1 MGIYNSKEYLN
12 KILSLILY
20 TTRQERGNIMAK
32 DYSVFDIVG
41 PNMIGPSSSHT
52 AGAARLGKSASKIAG
67 KPVKEVN
74 FLLHG
79 LFAET
84 YKGHGTDKA
93 LVGGILG
100 FDPDDARIK
109 YSFELAKEQGVKF
122 EFIKTNLGENVHP
135 NTVKMEMIL
144 EDGSKSTVMGA
155 SIGGGNIKLTE
166 MDGLALDF
174 NGSRSAVVLEIK
186 DIPGAIAFITGI
198 LGHNNKNISMISTN
212 KPAKSEY
219 TFLTIETEDELESSL
234 IEQLRKFEVVAK
246 VVVLDKF

>member
-1 MGIYNSKEYLN
+1 
-12 KILSLILY
+12 
-20 TTRQERGNIMAK
+20 MAK

-52 AGAARLGKSASKIAG
+52 AGAARLGKIASKIAG
-67 KPVKEVN
+67 KPVKEVK

-79 LFAET
+79 SFAET

-100 FDPDDARIK
+100 FQPDDARIK
-109 YSFELAKEQGVKF
+109 NSFELAAEQGVKF
-122 EFIKTNLGENVHP
+122 EFIKSDLGDNVHP
-135 NTVKMEMIL
+135 NTVKMLMTL
-144 EDGSKSTVMGA
+144 EDGSESNVMGA

-174 NGSRSAVVLEIK
+174 NGSRAAVVLEIK
-186 DIPGAIAFITGI
+186 DIPGAVSFVTG
-198 LGHNNKNISMISTN
+198 LLAHNNKNIATMSTN

-219 TFLTIETEDELESSL
+219 TFVTIETDDQLEADV
-234 IEQLRKFEVVAK
+234 IEQLKKFEVVAK

>member
-1 MGIYNSKEYLN
+1 
-12 KILSLILY
+12 
-20 TTRQERGNIMAK
+20 MAK

-52 AGAARLGKSASKIAG
+52 AGAARLGKTASKIAG
-67 KPVKEVN
+67 KPVKEVK
-74 FLLHG
+74 FFLHG
-79 LFAET
+79 SFAET

-100 FDPDDARIK
+100 FQPDDARIK
-109 YSFELAKEQGVKF
+109 NSFELANEQGVKF
-122 EFIKTNLGENVHP
+122 EFIKTDLGDNTHP
-135 NTVKMEMIL
+135 NTVKMEMLL
-144 EDGSKSTVMGA
+144 EDGTKSTVMGA

-174 NGSRSAVVLEIK
+174 NGARAAVVLEIK
-186 DIPGAIAFITGI
+186 DIPGAVAFVTG
-198 LGHNNKNISMISTN
+198 LLAHNNKNIATLSTN

-219 TFLTIETEDELESSL
+219 TFVTIETDEQLEQDL
-234 IEQLRKFEVVAK
+234 IEQLKKFEVVAK

>member
-1 MGIYNSKEYLN
+1 
-12 KILSLILY
+12 
-20 TTRQERGNIMAK
+20 MAK

-52 AGAARLGKSASKIAG
+52 AGAARLGKTASKIAG
-67 KPVKEVN
+67 KPVKEVK

-79 LFAET
+79 SFAET

-100 FDPDDARIK
+100 FQPDDARIK
-109 YSFELAKEQGVKF
+109 NSFELANEQGVKF
-122 EFIKTNLGENVHP
+122 EFIKTDLGDNVHP
-135 NTVKMEMIL
+135 NTVKIEMLL
-144 EDGSKSTVMGA
+144 EDGSKSVVMGA

-174 NGSRSAVVLEIK
+174 NGSKAAVVLEIK
-186 DIPGAIAFITGI
+186 DIPGAVSFVTG
-198 LGHNNKNISMISTN
+198 LLAHNNKNICTLLTN
-212 KPAKSEY
+212 KPARSEY
-219 TFLTIETEDELESSL
+219 TFVTIETNESLEKEL
-234 IEQLRKFEVVAK
+234 IDQLKKFEVVAK

>member
-1 MGIYNSKEYLN
+1 
-12 KILSLILY
+12 
-20 TTRQERGNIMAK
+20 MAK

-52 AGAARLGKSASKIAG
+52 AGAARLGKIASKIAG
-67 KPVKEVN
+67 KPVKEVK

-79 LFAET
+79 SFAET

-100 FDPDDARIK
+100 FQPDDARIK
-109 YSFELAKEQGVKF
+109 NSFELASEQGVKF
-122 EFIKTNLGENVHP
+122 EFIKTDLGDNVHP

-144 EDGSKSTVMGA
+144 EDGSKSNVMGA

-174 NGSRSAVVLEIK
+174 NGSRAAVVLEIK
-186 DIPGAIAFITGI
+186 DIPGAVSFVTG
-198 LGHNNKNISMISTN
+198 LLAHNNKNIATMSTN
-212 KPAKSEY
+212 KPPKSQY
-219 TFLTIETEDELESSL
+219 TFVTIETDDQLETDL
-234 IEQLRKFEVVAK
+234 IDQLKKFEVVAK

>member
-1 MGIYNSKEYLN
+1 
-12 KILSLILY
+12 
-20 TTRQERGNIMAK
+20 MAK

-52 AGAARLGKSASKIAG
+52 AGAARLGKTASKIAG
-67 KPVKEVN
+67 KPVKEVK

-79 LFAET
+79 SFAET

-93 LVGGILG
+93 IVGGILG
-100 FDPDDARIK
+100 FQPDDARIK
-109 YSFELAKEQGVKF
+109 NSFDIAKEQGIKF
-122 EFIKTNLGENVHP
+122 EFIKTDLGENVHP
-135 NTVKMEMIL
+135 NTVKIEMLL
-144 EDGSKSTVMGA
+144 EDGSISTVMGA

-174 NGSRSAVVLEIK
+174 NGSRAAVVLEIK
-186 DIPGAIAFITGI
+186 DIPGAVSFVTG
-198 LGHNNKNISMISTN
+198 LLAHNNKNIVTLATN

-219 TFLTIETEDELESSL
+219 TFVTIETDDQLEHDL
-234 IEQLRKFEVVAK
+234 IEQLKKFEVVAK

>member
-20 TTRQERGNIMAK
+20 TIRQERGNIMAK

-79 LFAET
+79 SFAET

-155 SIGGGNIKLTE
+155 SIG
-166 MDGLALDF
+166 
-174 NGSRSAVVLEIK
+174 
-186 DIPGAIAFITGI
+186 
-198 LGHNNKNISMISTN
+198 HNNKNRSMISTN

-234 IEQLRKFEVVAK
+234 IDQLRKFEVVAK

>member
-20 TTRQERGNIMAK
+20 TIRQERGNIMAK

-41 PNMIGPSSSHT
+41 PNMIGPSSSDT

-79 LFAET
+79 SFAET

-234 IEQLRKFEVVAK
+234 IDQLRKFEVVAK

>member
-1 MGIYNSKEYLN
+1 
-12 KILSLILY
+12 
-20 TTRQERGNIMAK
+20 MAK

-52 AGAARLGKSASKIAG
+52 AGAARLGKTASKIAG
-67 KPVKEVN
+67 KPVKEVK

-79 LFAET
+79 SFAET

-100 FDPDDARIK
+100 FEPDDARIK
-109 YSFELAKEQGVKF
+109 NSFEIANEQGVKF
-122 EFIKTNLGENVHP
+122 EFIKTNLGDNTHP
-135 NTVKMEMIL
+135 NTVKMEMLL
-144 EDGSKSTVMGA
+144 EDGTKSTVMGA

-174 NGSRSAVVLEIK
+174 NGSKAAVVLEIK
-186 DIPGAIAFITGI
+186 DIPGAVSFVTG
-198 LGHNNKNISMISTN
+198 LLAHNNKNICTLLTN
-212 KPAKSEY
+212 KPAKSDF
-219 TFLTIETEDELESSL
+219 TFVTIETDEPLEREL
-234 IEQLRKFEVVAK
+234 VDQLKKFEVVAK

>member
-1 MGIYNSKEYLN
+1 
-12 KILSLILY
+12 
-20 TTRQERGNIMAK
+20 MAK

-52 AGAARLGKSASKIAG
+52 AGAARLGKTASKIAG
-67 KPVKEVN
+67 KPVKEVK

-79 LFAET
+79 SFAET

-93 LVGGILG
+93 IVGGILG
-100 FDPDDARIK
+100 FQPDDARIK
-109 YSFELAKEQGVKF
+109 DSFKLAEEAGVKF
-122 EFIKTNLGENVHP
+122 EFIKTDLGDSVHP
-135 NTVKMEMIL
+135 NTVKIEMVL

-174 NGSRSAVVLEIK
+174 NGARAAIVLEIK
-186 DIPGAIAFITGI
+186 DIPGAVSFVTG
-198 LGHNNKNISMISTN
+198 LLAHNNKNISTMSTN

-219 TFLTIETEDELESSL
+219 TFVTIETDDKLDQD
-234 IEQLRKFEVVAK
+234 IVDQLNKFEVIAK
-246 VVVLDKF
+246 IVVLDKF

>member
-20 TTRQERGNIMAK
+20 TIRQERGNIMAK

-79 LFAET
+79 SFAET

-100 FDPDDARIK
+100 FDPDDAR
-109 YSFELAKEQGVKF
+109 
-122 EFIKTNLGENVHP
+122 IKTNLGENVHP

-234 IEQLRKFEVVAK
+234 IDQLRKFEVVAK

>member
-1 MGIYNSKEYLN
+1 
-12 KILSLILY
+12 
-20 TTRQERGNIMAK
+20 MAK
-32 DYSVFDIVG
+32 DYSVFDVVG

-52 AGAARLGKSASKIAG
+52 AGAARLGKSACKIAG
-67 KPVKEVN
+67 KPVKEVK

-79 LFAET
+79 S
-84 YKGHGTDKA
+84 
-93 LVGGILG
+93 VGGILG

-122 EFIKTNLGENVHP
+122 EFIKTDLGENVHP

-144 EDGSKSTVMGA
+144 EDGSKSSLMGA

-186 DIPGAIAFITGI
+186 DIPGAIAFITGL
-198 LGHNNKNISMISTN
+198 LGHNNKNIATISTN

-219 TFLTIETEDELESSL
+219 TFLTIETDDELESTL

>member
-1 MGIYNSKEYLN
+1 MANIGI
-12 KILSLILY
+12 
-20 TTRQERGNIMAK
+20 
-32 DYSVFDIVG
+32 FDVLG
-41 PNMIGPSSSHT
+41 PIMIGPSSSHT
-52 AGAARLGKSASKIAG
+52 AGAARLGKIARTIVN
-67 KPVKEVN
+67 KPIKDVT

-79 LFAET
+79 SFKET
-84 YKGHGTDKA
+84 YKGHGTDRA
-93 LVGGILG
+93 LVAGILG
-100 FDPDDARIK
+100 MMPDDERLRDALLIA
-109 YSFELAKEQGVKF
+109 EKEGLEVHF
-122 EFIKTNLGENVHP
+122 LPADLGQVHP

-234 IEQLRKFEVVAK
+234 IDQLRKFEVVAK

>member
-1 MGIYNSKEYLN
+1 
-12 KILSLILY
+12 
-20 TTRQERGNIMAK
+20 MAK

-79 LFAET
+79 SFAET

-135 NTVKMEMIL
+135 NTVKMEMIF

-155 SIGGGNIKLTE
+155 TIGEGNIKLTE

-174 NGSRSAVVLEIK
+174 NGSRPAVILEIK
-186 DIPGAIAFITGI
+186 DIPGAVSFVTG
-198 LGHNNKNISMISTN
+198 LLAHNNKNIANMSTN
-212 KPAKSEY
+212 KPAGADY
-219 TFLTIETEDELESSL
+219 TFVTIETDEALDKDVL
-234 IEQLRKFEVVAK
+234 DQLRKFDVIAK
-246 VVVLDKF
+246 AVVLDKFK